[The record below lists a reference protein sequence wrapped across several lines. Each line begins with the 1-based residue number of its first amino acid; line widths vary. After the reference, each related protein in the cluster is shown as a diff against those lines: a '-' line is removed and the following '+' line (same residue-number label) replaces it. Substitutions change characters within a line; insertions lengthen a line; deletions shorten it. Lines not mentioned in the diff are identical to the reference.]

1 MTSSINTREIILDML
16 LDINKNSTPS
26 HILLR
31 DTLKKYQ
38 YLDKIE
44 RSFISKVFEGTIEN
58 QIRLDYIINSF
69 SNTKVNRMKPL
80 IRCVI
85 RMSVYQIVYLDKT
98 PDSAVCNEAVTL
110 AAKRGFKTLKGF
122 VNAVLRNI
130 SRNKDNIQYPD
141 INENKKEYFSI
152 YYSTTMWLVE
162 QLVEQ
167 YGETVAEKIL
177 MGMNSPKNGISVR
190 ISERADK
197 DKVIE
202 DLNRNDIQTEES
214 LIYERGLIIRGFD
227 YLDKIDAFVKGDI
240 IPQDVSSML
249 VAHIA
254 NPKGNEY
261 CIDICAAPG
270 GKAVH
275 LAEKLKGKGYVDARD
290 RVVSKTDLI
299 DENIQ
304 RMKLENIGSSVS
316 DATIL
321 DVDSIEKADIVIADL
336 PCSGLGVISKKS
348 DIKYNMNSETEN
360 QLVILQRNILKNAV
374 KYLKNGGIL
383 LYSTCTINK
392 AENVENMEWLKSE
405 FALSPMDISEFLP
418 KAFHEEET
426 KSGYIQ
432 LLPGI
437 DGTDGFFI
445 CKLKKQV

>member
-152 YYSTTMWLVE
+152 YYSTPMWLVE

-214 LIYERGLIIRGFD
+214 LI
-227 YLDKIDAFVKGDI
+227 
-240 IPQDVSSML
+240 
-249 VAHIA
+249 
-254 NPKGNEY
+254 
-261 CIDICAAPG
+261 
-270 GKAVH
+270 
-275 LAEKLKGKGYVDARD
+275 
-290 RVVSKTDLI
+290 
-299 DENIQ
+299 
-304 RMKLENIGSSVS
+304 
-316 DATIL
+316 
-321 DVDSIEKADIVIADL
+321 
-336 PCSGLGVISKKS
+336 
-348 DIKYNMNSETEN
+348 
-360 QLVILQRNILKNAV
+360 
-374 KYLKNGGIL
+374 
-383 LYSTCTINK
+383 
-392 AENVENMEWLKSE
+392 
-405 FALSPMDISEFLP
+405 
-418 KAFHEEET
+418 
-426 KSGYIQ
+426 
-432 LLPGI
+432 
-437 DGTDGFFI
+437 
-445 CKLKKQV
+445 